1 MNGWVYDIFFD
12 AITVS
17 DTIFSRAIVAVDR
30 WADLFCEEDLR

>member
-17 DTIFSRAIVAVDR
+17 DTIFSRSIVAVDR
-30 WADLFCEEDLR
+30 WSDLFYEEDLR